1 MRLLEYLKNLVS
13 KDDDLWLVEYE
24 GLEEVMVGVNNWS
37 ENDLDPYKL
46 EEEIAKRFKVKT
58 NVIQGWYER
67 ETDDQEEDFNFIRI
81 IPCGD

>member
-1 MRLLEYLKNLVS
+1 MKLLEYLKDLVS

-37 ENDLDPYKL
+37 ENDLDPYEL

-58 NVIQGWYER
+58 DTIQGWYEQ